1 MKVAQCEVLGWRS
14 ERVSR
19 PGRADRLA
27 ACARKALCKTR
38 VAKRFYRPWRDGH
51 VF

>member
-1 MKVAQCEVLGWRS
+1 MKVAQYGVLGWRS

-19 PGRADRLA
+19 AGGDDRLA
-27 ACARKALCKTR
+27 ACARKALCETR
-38 VAKRFYRPWRDGH
+38 VAKRFYRPWQDGH